1 MAKSQVLPVI
11 GKAPAR
17 NLRVSESSGIG
28 GRSTGAGAMPGGPDP
43 GGPPAG
49 NFTARNTTSIPVPT
63 PGRMKAGKGIS
74 NGVKPGKQ
82 RTGNAANTERY

>member
-11 GKAPAR
+11 GKPPGR

-28 GRSTGAGAMPGGPDP
+28 GRSSGAGVMPGGPDP
-43 GGPPAG
+43 GGPPRG
-49 NFTARNTTSIPVPT
+49 VTVRNTTSVPDPT
-63 PGRMKAGKGIS
+63 PARMKAGKGIS
-74 NGVKPGKQ
+74 NGVKPGRQ